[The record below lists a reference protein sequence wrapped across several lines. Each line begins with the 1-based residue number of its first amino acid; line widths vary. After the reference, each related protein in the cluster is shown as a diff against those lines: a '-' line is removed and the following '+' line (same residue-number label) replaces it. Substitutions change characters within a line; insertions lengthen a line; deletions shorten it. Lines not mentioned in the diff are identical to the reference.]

1 VIDWRR
7 VPGGLGLGEFL
18 GFELFGAFEDDVQI
32 LVGPV
37 GDVGD
42 DAEFGAEFADNFDGR
57 AFLQG
62 VDAKC

>member
-1 VIDWRR
+1 
-7 VPGGLGLGEFL
+7 
-18 GFELFGAFEDDVQI
+18 LFGAFENDEQAF
-32 LVGPV
+32 VGPV
-37 GDVGD
+37 ADVGD